1 MFSTCMQC
9 GIICATSYAGVQSVL
24 VLLQSR
30 SRGLYVE
37 DKIDLLMGYL
47 FVNPLAALA
56 GSLLGWKAKEKA
68 KAVSSL

>member
-1 MFSTCMQC
+1 M
-9 GIICATSYAGVQSVL
+9 
-24 VLLQSR
+24 
-30 SRGLYVE
+30 E

-68 KAVSSL
+68 KAVSSLWLLQCVHHYSFVPYKW